1 MLVSLIVS
9 RLARGSAI
17 VAMVMGAAIAARGP
31 AAHAAGPTPAA
42 ARNLLL
48 ASTSHAGWTSSNWS
62 GYAIGSSRTPDGTYT
77 SISATWKVP
86 TVGKNS
92 GTRYS
97 SQWIGIDGATN
108 ADLIQ
113 TGTEANYV
121 HGKANYGVWWEILPA
136 QGTTIHEPVAPGETI
151 TASIVEDRSTNK
163 WTITISNGT
172 WTFTKVTGYS
182 GKCQSAEWIVEA
194 PLVGSGTAKVTDTSM
209 VIFSKI
215 TMNGAN
221 PHLTLA
227 DRGRMRQD
235 GKITESP
242 SSPSASGN
250 AFAVAYGA
258 KAPAPPS

>member
-1 MLVSLIVS
+1 MSEIVT

-17 VAMVMGAAIAARGP
+17 VAMAIGFPIAVRGLPAR
-31 AAHAAGPTPAA
+31 AVDPTPAA
-42 ARNLLL
+42 ARDLLL
-48 ASTSHAGWTSSNWS
+48 PGAGYVGWTSSNWS
-62 GYAIGSSRTPDGTYT
+62 GYAVGSSHTPDGTYT

-113 TGTEANYV
+113 TGTEANYI

-136 QGTTIHEPVAPGETI
+136 QGTTIHEPVKAGETI
-151 TASIVEDRSTNK
+151 TASIVENSSTKK

-172 WTFTKVTGYS
+172 WTFTKVTAYS
-182 GKCQSAEWIVEA
+182 GRCQSAEWIVEA
-194 PLVGSGTAKVTDTSM
+194 PDVGSGTAKVTDTSQ
-209 VIFSKI
+209 VIFSEI
-215 TMNGAN
+215 TTNGAN
-221 PHLTLA
+221 PHLTAA
-227 DRGRMRQD
+227 DRGRMSQG

-242 SSPSASGN
+242 SLPSTSGN

-258 KAPAPPS
+258 KAPSPPG